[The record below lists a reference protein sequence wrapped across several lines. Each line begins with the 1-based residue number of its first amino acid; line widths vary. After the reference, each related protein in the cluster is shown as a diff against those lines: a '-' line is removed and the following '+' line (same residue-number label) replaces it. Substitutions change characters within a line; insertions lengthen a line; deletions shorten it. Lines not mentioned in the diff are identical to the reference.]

1 MGNRANVLFARWA
14 SSNLNR
20 GWVPKLG
27 DTTVTQMDS
36 YGASDSIWPG
46 FVRRETRTMRLV
58 LIDDHPI
65 VREGLCALL
74 SLESDLRIVGDAGD
88 IETGIELVRKHEPD
102 LVICDLTMPGCT
114 GGIAVKKL
122 CRECPTTRV
131 LVLTAHDSLECIRES
146 FTAGAIGYVRK
157 DALRADLLTA
167 VRRAA
172 TGAQAICR
180 GVGDIVIRNWLREPG
195 PVQLPIDAQLDPEDR
210 RIIRL
215 IALGVPTWKIAAD
228 LGRGVK
234 VVEKYRANLMRR
246 LDLNST
252 AAVARFAVRCNL
264 LSSQEVDQLVSSD

>member
-1 MGNRANVLFARWA
+1 MN
-14 SSNLNR
+14 
-20 GWVPKLG
+20 LG
-27 DTTVTQMDS
+27 DITMTQRDLD
-36 YGASDSIWPG
+36 GASDAIWPG
-46 FVRRETRTMRLV
+46 YVRPEAKTMRLV

-74 SLESDLRIVGDAGD
+74 SLESDLCIVGDAGD
-88 IETGIELVRKHEPD
+88 IESGIELVRKHDPD

-195 PVQLPIDAQLDPEDR
+195 PPQPAVDARLDPEDR

-215 IALGVPTWKIAAD
+215 IALGVPTWRIAAD

-246 LDLNST
+246 LDLDSA

-264 LSSQEVDQLVSSD
+264 LSSEEVDQLVSAD